1 MKKLLLILLLVGFI
15 TGVNGQTYLIENFN
29 TGTMPP
35 AGWTID
41 GYAAQWSINSGNSAG
56 GIAPEA
62 MFTYTQAIGTTR
74 LISPTVDLTGLES
87 ITLEYRHFLDN
98 YLASAYTLGIATRS
112 GGNAWNTVLEIVPTG
127 DIGPELKSMLIDNDD
142 VGQSDFQFCFFINGN
157 FYNLDYYYID
167 DIWLYIP
174 VDLDAGLVAIT
185 TPDFIAEPAEISATV
200 KNFGLNVITDL
211 ELSYQIDGGDAIT
224 TNLSGLELEFGES
237 QHIVLDGMLDVPIGS
252 YELQINIVNVNGTPD
267 MDPSNDMLQKT
278 VNKISY
284 SVAHRPA
291 LEEFT
296 SSTCGP
302 CASFNAQFVPWCNTH
317 EDEIT
322 LVKYQMNWPGNGDP
336 YYTAEGGVRR
346 NQYGV
351 SWVPWTNL
359 DGTYTDNN
367 MGSINTMFQNSL
379 TELGL
384 VKVVGSH
391 TLTGTVMDINV
402 NIIPFTNMTNAK
414 VYIVVF
420 EYLTTQN
427 ATSNGETEF
436 EHVMMKMVPNASGT
450 SVNFEDRM
458 PFNITE
464 TVDLAGTNVE
474 EWDDLG
480 VAVIVQDL
488 ASLYIYQ
495 SDYSLEDAN
504 YSNQAQLSEIMMDG
518 TLLEGFDPD
527 TYEYIITLP
536 EGTTEVPEI
545 TVQTQ
550 NGEAFAIVVPANVL
564 PGATTVDVFAED
576 GATKLT
582 YTIQFDV
589 DTDISES
596 LVQAVRIYPNPSK
609 GMVFIS
615 GADNATVTVYN
626 TAGVVMAKYN
636 QLPNGIIDL
645 SRFDNGMYLLN
656 IVIDN
661 QTVLNKKIN
670 ILK

>member
-15 TGVNGQTYLIENFN
+15 TGVNGQTYLLENFGA
-29 TGTMPP
+29 GTMPP

-41 GYAAQWSINSGNSAG
+41 GYAAQWSVASSSNAG

-62 MFTYTQAIGTTR
+62 KFSYIQAVSTTR
-74 LISPTVDLTGLES
+74 LISPVIDLTGLES
-87 ITLEYRHFLDN
+87 ITLEFRHFLDN

-112 GGNAWNTVLEIVPTG
+112 GGNAWNNVLEITPTG
-127 DIGPELKSMLIDNDD
+127 DIGPELKSLLINNDD
-142 VGQSDFQFCFFINGN
+142 VGQADFQFCFFINGN

-174 VDLDAGLVAIT
+174 MDLDAGLVAIN
-185 TPDFIAEPAEISATV
+185 TPEFIAGPSEVSATV
-200 KNFGLNVITDL
+200 KNFGLNVVTDL
-211 ELSYQIDGGDAIT
+211 GLSYQIDGGDAIT
-224 TNLSGLELEFGES
+224 TNLSGLNLEFGES
-237 QHIVLDGMLDVPIGS
+237 QTIALDGMLNLPIGT
-252 YELQINIVNVNGTPD
+252 YELQINIVDVNGAPD
-267 MDPSNDMLQKT
+267 MDPSNNMLQKT
-278 VNKISY
+278 INMISY

-351 SWVPWTNL
+351 TWVPWTNL

-367 MGSINTMFQNSL
+367 MATINAMFQNSL

-402 NIIPFTNMTNAK
+402 NLIPFTNITNAK

-427 ATSNGETEF
+427 ATTNGETEF

-450 SVNFEDRM
+450 SVNFEDRV

-464 TVDLAGTNVE
+464 TVNLAGTNVE

-480 VAVIVQDL
+480 VAIIVQDL

-495 SDYSLEDAN
+495 SGYSLEDAS

-518 TLLEGFDPD
+518 MLLEGFDPD
-527 TYEYIITLP
+527 TYEYIVTLP

-545 TVQTQ
+545 TVQTE

-589 DTDISES
+589 DTDISEAP
-596 LVQAVRIYPNPSK
+596 VQAVRIYPNPSK

-615 GADNATVTVYN
+615 GANNATVTVYN

-636 QLPNGIIDL
+636 QLPSGTIDM
-645 SRFDNGMYLLN
+645 SRFNNGVYLLN

>member
-127 DIGPELKSMLIDNDD
+127 DIGPELKSMLINNDD
-142 VGQSDFQFCFFINGN
+142 VGQSDFQFCFFTNGN

-185 TPDFIAEPAEISATV
+185 TPDFIAEPVEISATI

-322 LVKYQMNWPGNGDP
+322 LVKYQMNWPGSGDP

-504 YSNQAQLSEIMMDG
+504 YSNQAQLSEVMMDG

-596 LVQAVRIYPNPSK
+596 LVQAVRIYPNPSE

-636 QLPNGIIDL
+636 QLPNGTIDL